1 MWEEG
6 FWGAACGRAS
16 ARDTFYGM
24 ERQDGTSVR
33 VPPPAIFIVV
43 FFIGLWLEG
52 ALYRI
57 RILDTDD
64 TSVPLVIAGLVLV
77 TCGVLFALWGV
88 RTFKRHKTA
97 VMPYK
102 AARTLVSA
110 GPYRYTRN
118 PMYLGMTLA
127 FLGFAVALNAMWPI
141 ILLPMALVVL
151 FHLVIRKEEEHLWR
165 SFGDDYVEYRSR
177 VRRWI

>member
-1 MWEEG
+1 MK
-6 FWGAACGRAS
+6 RH
-16 ARDTFYGM
+16 
-24 ERQDGTSVR
+24 DGTGVR
-33 VPPPAIFIVV
+33 IPPPAIFIVA

-64 TSVPLVIAGLVLV
+64 TPPPLVIAGLALV
-77 TCGVLFALWGV
+77 TLGVLFALWGV
-88 RTFKRHKTA
+88 RTFKHHKTA

-102 AARTLVSA
+102 AARILVRT

-118 PMYLGMTLA
+118 PMYMGMTLA
-127 FLGFAVALNAMWPI
+127 HLGASVALNAMWPI
-141 ILLPMALVVL
+141 ILLPMALVIL

-165 SFGDDYVEYRSR
+165 SFGDDYAEYRSR
-177 VRRWI
+177 VRRWL